1 MTIVYLL
8 CICSV
13 KTPVQTAARPAMKKL
28 VETEPEPSF
37 TEVADS
43 GRNLPLLVSVNADFC
58 KYKCKAESVHF
69 RDTLMLQTRV
79 YTLTLH
85 NKGVIAM
92 DYNWQLVMESPP
104 HAGASHAAGR
114 SVTFATHTEADR
126 PMTAGT
132 ELVSTATSLVAAH
145 CM

>member
-1 MTIVYLL
+1 
-8 CICSV
+8 
-13 KTPVQTAARPAMKKL
+13 
-28 VETEPEPSF
+28 
-37 TEVADS
+37 
-43 GRNLPLLVSVNADFC
+43 
-58 KYKCKAESVHF
+58 
-69 RDTLMLQTRV
+69 MLQTRV

-132 ELVSTATSLVAAH
+132 ELVSSQHIIRRFLFIDASVCLMMLYIYLVARPGLTADAQRLFIVTAVLFTAGSRQVGATKQQRVDGRQR
-145 CM
+145 